1 MFGADLSTRPHG
13 GGDVA
18 VALCGERDL
27 AGLEF
32 VGFRGAPATAG
43 SGHRVPPPGHFGWPR
58 G

>member
-1 MFGADLSTRPHG
+1 MFGANLSTRLH

-18 VALCGERDL
+18 VAWCGERDL

-32 VGFRGAPATAG
+32 AGSRGAPATAG
-43 SGHRVPPPGHFGWPR
+43 SRGWVRPPGHFGWPR